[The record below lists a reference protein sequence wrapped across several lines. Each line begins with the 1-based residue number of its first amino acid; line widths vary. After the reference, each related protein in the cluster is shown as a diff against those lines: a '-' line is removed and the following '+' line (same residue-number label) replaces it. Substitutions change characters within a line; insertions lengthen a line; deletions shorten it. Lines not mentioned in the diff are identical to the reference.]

1 MFIDYEKLGLYIFF
15 LLIYPSNRV
24 SHVCMLSCIQLCN
37 LTDSSLPGSSVHGIL
52 QARVLEWIFISSSR
66 HLPDPEIKLASPSFT
81 GEFFTT
87 EPTVLVGINFIL
99 RLNHFTY
106 LNFGPFCLII
116 YLISICSIAYVIS
129 FSSTEL

>member
-1 MFIDYEKLGLYIFF
+1 MDFHF
-15 LLIYPSNRV
+15 LL
-24 SHVCMLSCIQLCN
+24 QA
-37 LTDSSLPGSSVHGIL
+37 SS
-52 QARVLEWIFISSSR
+52 
-66 HLPDPEIKLASPSFT
+66 DPEIKLASPSFT

-99 RLNHFTY
+99 HLNHFTY

-116 YLISICSIAYVIS
+116 YLISLCSIAYVIS

>member
-1 MFIDYEKLGLYIFF
+1 MFIDYEKLGLHIFF
-15 LLIYPSNRV
+15 LLIYPSNLV

-37 LTDSSLPGSSVHGIL
+37 LKDSSLPGSSVHGIL

-66 HLPDPEIKLASPSFT
+66 HLPDPGIKPASPSFT

-87 EPTVLVGINFIL
+87 EPTVLVGINFIPL

-116 YLISICSIAYVIS
+116 YLISICSIAY
-129 FSSTEL
+129 